1 MAVEYVNMVALEGGL
16 TDSVASKLSS
26 TALRRHMLGEYRTPK
41 VDRTISP
48 RDGEGLFVI
57 GLTGGMASGKSS
69 LCQRLAQLGAKV
81 VDCDKVRLGA
91 CRGDGGSGQRCL
103 DRSMQMSLFSF
114 HDQIEPLPT
123 ECISESIRHHP
134 IIMYICPYNQA
145 IKCIYCMYLY
155 VDAYVCTLQII

>member
-1 MAVEYVNMVALEGGL
+1 MAVEYVDMVALEGGL

-26 TALRRHMLGEYRTPK
+26 TALRRHVLGEYRTPK

-48 RDGEGLFVI
+48 GDGEGPFVI

-91 CRGDGGSGQRCL
+91 YRGDGGGGSSVLIGRCKCL
-103 DRSMQMSLFSF
+103 YFLFMIKLNHYQLNASVN
-114 HDQIEPLPT
+114 QLG
-123 ECISESIRHHP
+123 
-134 IIMYICPYNQA
+134 IIQLLCTYVHT
-145 IKCIYCMYLY
+145 IKL
-155 VDAYVCTLQII
+155 